1 MRLLYGRALAY
12 VIGGIVFVATLIGT
26 EFNHNLIKRE
36 LRAQAGAD
44 ALGFASTLRAG
55 LERELNADLYLS
67 SGLASY
73 LSVRHTSLDPAEI
86 EAILAHL
93 FRDSHHVRNMGI
105 AIGHR
110 LTYVYPQA
118 GNERAIGLHYP
129 DHPEQ
134 WTAVQ
139 RAIQSGRGTLAGPLP
154 LAQGGEGLVYRQP
167 LWIGGR
173 YWGLL
178 STVIDSPSLLSGA
191 IRDLQYAAYAY
202 AIRGRDGLGEE
213 GDVFAGDAALFRDP
227 HAVSLTMAVPNG
239 TWLLAVKPRASP
251 AGGQY
256 AVVLRILGW
265 GLAMLL
271 ALAATTVLRH
281 RFELSQL
288 ALIDPL
294 TALPNRRYL
303 EQALDKPLDDLP
315 RNRALLFIDLDGFKA
330 INDKYGHKA
339 GDAVL
344 KNAGERISS
353 LIRHHDRVAR
363 WGGDEL
369 VVVIEETSSSDLP
382 RLADRLREAI
392 KQPMEHDSHCLQ
404 VGASIGYAL
413 APTDGTSLR
422 ELLKVADQ
430 RMYEEKYRRKQQ
442 SNRT

>member
-1 MRLLYGRALAY
+1 
-12 VIGGIVFVATLIGT
+12 
-26 EFNHNLIKRE
+26 
-36 LRAQAGAD
+36 
-44 ALGFASTLRAG
+44 
-55 LERELNADLYLS
+55 
-67 SGLASY
+67 
-73 LSVRHTSLDPAEI
+73 
-86 EAILAHL
+86 
-93 FRDSHHVRNMGI
+93 
-105 AIGHR
+105 
-110 LTYVYPQA
+110 
-118 GNERAIGLHYP
+118 
-129 DHPEQ
+129 
-134 WTAVQ
+134 
-139 RAIQSGRGTLAGPLP
+139 
-154 LAQGGEGLVYRQP
+154 
-167 LWIGGR
+167 
-173 YWGLL
+173 L

-191 IRDLQYAAYAY
+191 NRDLQYAAYAY